1 MQTLQQPGVW
11 QVKNSEAVDELLD
24 QLASRITDHRPSL
37 ATAESCTGGLL
48 AAAIVSHPGVS
59 TGFERGFVTYSVDA
73 KCELLGL
80 ERHHVEECQGVSAD
94 IACAMARAAVR
105 ESKADLAAAV
115 TGFAG
120 PRQGEEEV
128 GLVHV
133 AVASERNC
141 AHRELHLGDIGR
153 EAVCEKVVVTA
164 LEMLIEQA
172 DAAEGA
178 RGD

>member
-1 MQTLQQPGVW
+1 
-11 QVKNSEAVDELLD
+11 VKTSEAVDALLD
-24 QLASRITDHRPSL
+24 RLAQRITSHRLSL

-59 TGFERGFVTYSVDA
+59 KGFERGFVTYSVDA

-80 ERHHVEECQGVSAD
+80 ERHHVEECEGVSAD

-133 AVASERNC
+133 AVASKREC
-141 AHRELHLGDIGR
+141 VHRELHLGDIGR
-153 EAVCEKVVVTA
+153 EAVCEKAVATS
-164 LEMLIEQA
+164 LQMLIAQA
-172 DAAEGA
+172 DAGDDGA
-178 RGD
+178 GA

>member
-1 MQTLQQPGVW
+1 MI
-11 QVKNSEAVDELLD
+11 SERVNDLLD
-24 QLASRITDHRPSL
+24 RLAERLSSGKPSL

-59 TGFERGFVTYSVDA
+59 KAFERGLVVYSVDA

-80 ERHHVEECQGVSAD
+80 ERHHVEECDGVSAD
-94 IACAMARAAVR
+94 IARAMARAALE
-105 ESKADLAAAV
+105 ESRAGLAAAT

-133 AVASERNC
+133 AVASAQHC
-141 AHRELHLGDIGR
+141 DHRELHCGDIGR
-153 EAVCEKVVVTA
+153 EAVCEQVVLTV
-164 LEMLIEQA
+164 LQMMIDRIEA
-172 DAAEGA
+172 DKRA
-178 RGD
+178 R

>member
-1 MQTLQQPGVW
+1 MT
-11 QVKNSEAVDELLD
+11 NSETVDALLD
-24 QLASRITDHRPSL
+24 RLAQKISSHSLSL

-59 TGFERGFVTYSVDA
+59 KAFERGFVTYSVDA

-80 ERHHVEECQGVSAD
+80 ERHHVEECEGVSAD

-105 ESKADLAAAV
+105 ESRADLAAAI

-133 AVASERNC
+133 AVASEQDC

-153 EAVCEKVVVTA
+153 EAVCEKTVATA

-172 DAAEGA
+172 DARAA
-178 RGD
+178 

>member
-1 MQTLQQPGVW
+1 MKT
-11 QVKNSEAVDELLD
+11 SETVNELLD
-24 QLASRITDHRPSL
+24 QFAKRITDHHPSL

-59 TGFERGFVTYSVDA
+59 RAFERGFVTYSVDA

-80 ERHHVEECQGVSAD
+80 ERHHVEECEGVSAD
-94 IACAMARAAVR
+94 IARAMARAAVR
-105 ESKADLAAAV
+105 ESRADLAAAT

-120 PRQGEEEV
+120 PRQGDEEV

-133 AVASERNC
+133 AVASANDC

-153 EAVCEKVVVTA
+153 EAICEKAVATA

-172 DAAEGA
+172 DASDDPG
-178 RGD
+178 GS